1 MEDYKK
7 VMLSGLKESCNL
19 GKIYEEEVD
28 CIKEAIEDTYAE
40 MMEELDSRLGLELY
54 DYKVEIKY
62 DQDRIPQSYKHTLL
76 VKYNESE
83 GAIKMNFRGVLNQL
97 KEILSTGDD
106 EVLVGGCNL
115 GLVITI
121 MA

>member
-40 MMEELDSRLGLELY
+40 MMEELDSRLGLKLY

-62 DQDRIPQSYKHTLL
+62 GQDRIPQSYKHTLL

-106 EVLVGGCNL
+106 EVLVSGCNL

>member
-7 VMLSGLKESCNL
+7 VMLSGLKESFNL

-40 MMEELDSRLGLELY
+40 MIEELDSRLGLELY

-76 VKYNESE
+76 VKFNESE
-83 GAIKMNFRGVLNQL
+83 GAIKMNFRGVLTQL

-106 EVLVGGCNL
+106 EVLVGSCNL

-121 MA
+121 KA

>member
-1 MEDYKK
+1 MKDYKK

-28 CIKEAIEDTYAE
+28 CIKEAIDDTYAE

-106 EVLVGGCNL
+106 EVLVSSCNL

>member
-7 VMLSGLKESCNL
+7 VMLSGLKESFNL

-40 MMEELDSRLGLELY
+40 MIEELDSRLGLELY

-62 DQDRIPQSYKHTLL
+62 DQDRIPQAYKHTLL
-76 VKYNESE
+76 VKFNESE

-106 EVLVGGCNL
+106 EVLVGSCNL
-115 GLVITI
+115 GLVITLR
-121 MA
+121 A

>member
-1 MEDYKK
+1 MKDYKK
-7 VMLSGLKESCNL
+7 VMLTGLKESYKL

-28 CIKEAIEDTYAE
+28 CIKEAIQDTYLG
-40 MMEELDSRLGLELY
+40 MVEELDSRLGLELY

-62 DQDRIPQSYKHTLL
+62 DQDSIPQSYKHTLL
-76 VKYNESE
+76 VKFHESE
-83 GAIKMNFRGVLNQL
+83 GATWMNFRGVLTQL

-106 EVLVGGCNL
+106 EVLVGSCNL

-121 MA
+121 RA

>member
-40 MMEELDSRLGLELY
+40 MMEELDSRLGLKLY

-76 VKYNESE
+76 VKFNEME
-83 GAIKMNFRGVLNQL
+83 GAVKMSFRGAMTQI

-106 EVLVGGCNL
+106 EVLVGSCNL
-115 GLVITI
+115 GLIITI
-121 MA
+121 RA

>member
-28 CIKEAIEDTYAE
+28 CIKEAIKDTYAE

-106 EVLVGGCNL
+106 EVLVSGCNL

>member
-1 MEDYKK
+1 MKDYKK
-7 VMLSGLKESCNL
+7 VMLTGLKESYKL

-28 CIKEAIEDTYAE
+28 CIKEAIQDTYLG
-40 MMEELDSRLGLELY
+40 MVEELDSRLGLELY

-76 VKYNESE
+76 VKFNEME
-83 GAIKMNFRGVLNQL
+83 GAVKMSFRGAMTQI

-106 EVLVGGCNL
+106 EVLVGSCNL

-121 MA
+121 GA

>member
-1 MEDYKK
+1 MKDYKK

-19 GKIYEEEVD
+19 GKIYEEEVN
-28 CIKEAIEDTYAE
+28 CIKEAIDDTYAE

-54 DYKVEIKY
+54 DYKVEIQY
-62 DQDRIPQSYKHTLL
+62 DQDRIPQSYKHILL
-76 VKYNESE
+76 VKFHESE
-83 GAIKMNFRGVLNQL
+83 GAIKMNFRGVLTQL

-106 EVLVGGCNL
+106 EVLVGSCNL

-121 MA
+121 RA

>member
-19 GKIYEEEVD
+19 GKIYEEEVPTN
-28 CIKEAIEDTYAE
+28 KQPNQDTYAE

-76 VKYNESE
+76 VKFNEME
-83 GAIKMNFRGVLNQL
+83 GAVKMSFRGAMTQI

-106 EVLVGGCNL
+106 EVLVSGCNL

>member
-62 DQDRIPQSYKHTLL
+62 DQDSIPQSYKHTLL
-76 VKYNESE
+76 VKFHESE
-83 GAIKMNFRGVLNQL
+83 GATRMNFRGVLTQL

-106 EVLVGGCNL
+106 EVLVGSCNL

-121 MA
+121 RA